1 MLHFFGCSNTWGED
15 LENRYKEYYPYLV
28 SQKLNQHYHNY
39 ARNGNDDFTS
49 INSFFRLYSNGYI
62 SPDDTVFMQWSGIGR
77 HGIPFGDTLLQYPW
91 IETELGKWDQQSE
104 RLKEATKEYVHFL
117 HDEPILQ
124 TNRNMRIMFT
134 AFCSTLPFKVL
145 NYDGWDQGHKK
156 WDKPD
161 SWLSHSFNGLVQELN
176 LEISPSGH
184 PKHEGHRA
192 WSEYLL
198 AHLDY

>member
-15 LENRYKEYYPYLV
+15 LENRHREYYPYLI

-62 SPDDTVFMQWSGIGR
+62 TSDDTVFMQWSGLTR
-77 HGIPFGDTLLQYPW
+77 HGLPFGKTLLQYPW
-91 IETELGKWDQQSE
+91 LETSLGKWNKQSKQ
-104 RLKEATKEYVHFL
+104 LQEAARTYAYFL
-117 HDEPILQ
+117 DDRPIVQ
-124 TNRNMRIMFT
+124 VNINMRYMFT
-134 AFCSTLPFKVL
+134 AYALTLPFKVI
-145 NYDGWDQGHKK
+145 NFDGWDQDNKK
-156 WDKPD
+156 WDRPKN
-161 SWLSHSFNGLVQELN
+161 WLPHSFHSLIHELD
-176 LEISPSGH
+176 LGVTTTAH
-184 PKHEGHRA
+184 PTPEGHRA